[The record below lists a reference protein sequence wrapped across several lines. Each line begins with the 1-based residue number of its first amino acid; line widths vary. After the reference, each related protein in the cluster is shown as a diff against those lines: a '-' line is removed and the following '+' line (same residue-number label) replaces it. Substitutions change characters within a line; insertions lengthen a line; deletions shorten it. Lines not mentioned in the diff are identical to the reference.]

1 MLINVKKNDY
11 KVRIVSKYG
20 ALQIRDLSV
29 STHAQTFTSSVCW
42 GEVLGQALT
51 GNYSG
56 ILVSKLCEPGAVDL
70 QQHTH

>member
-29 STHAQTFTSSVCW
+29 STHAHQFAIQCKAKIVMVEDNS
-42 GEVLGQALT
+42 
-51 GNYSG
+51 NY
-56 ILVSKLCEPGAVDL
+56 P
-70 QQHTH
+70 